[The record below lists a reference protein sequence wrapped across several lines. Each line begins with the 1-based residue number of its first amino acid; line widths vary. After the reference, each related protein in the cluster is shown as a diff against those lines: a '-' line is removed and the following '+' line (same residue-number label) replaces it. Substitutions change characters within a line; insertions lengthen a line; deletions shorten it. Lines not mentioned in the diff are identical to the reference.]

1 MTLIR
6 KKRYLF
12 PAVYAAVLGASFLFS
27 PLFYVLFVLSMPMII
42 VMHSL
47 SLMLSGPRDT
57 TYFVFVGA
65 ILQYFVLGL
74 LFDKIVERLTER
86 RERFR

>member
-1 MTLIR
+1 
-6 KKRYLF
+6 
-12 PAVYAAVLGASFLFS
+12 
-27 PLFYVLFVLSMPMII
+27 
-42 VMHSL
+42 
-47 SLMLSGPRDT
+47 MLSGPRDT